1 MVKAIKEDSA
11 PWGQRLYA
19 SFDPAP
25 TGTEPVAFA
34 SFLTRDGGHHPM
46 SMKEAMSDHAV
57 TPPNGST
64 PSPSSRSTSSAPSS
78 PAPRRL
84 RTSRSFPGVPIP
96 SLPHHPTHYPILAQS
111 HGHYPGNDLRADP
124 GPFPASLR
132 SSMAPGFLHPSSS
145 PFSDSSSRM
154 SIYSSSG
161 SATSCDLNFPTNLNS
176 EAAHWHGLSAQ
187 VSYDNPPTTAPSFDM
202 MQTMPELMFQMPM
215 AFSTVHGDGNGQH
228 VTQPPMDQGDQT
240 MGPVA
245 SGSNEGW
252 PPYFHQ
258 QGQGTSQPLD
268 DLPSVLVSGG
278 LATASYQDFLPFDDP
293 YSYRQ
298 PY

>member
-1 MVKAIKEDSA
+1 
-11 PWGQRLYA
+11 
-19 SFDPAP
+19 
-25 TGTEPVAFA
+25 
-34 SFLTRDGGHHPM
+34 M

-57 TPPNGST
+57 TPPNGSSR

-84 RTSRSFPGVPIP
+84 RTSRSFPGVPIL

-111 HGHYPGNDLRADP
+111 HGHYPGNDLRANP
-124 GPFPASLR
+124 GPFPSSLR
-132 SSMAPGFLHPSSS
+132 SSMALGFPHPSSP
-145 PFSDSSSRM
+145 PFSDSSSRV
-154 SIYSSSG
+154 SIYSGSG
-161 SATSCDLNFPTNLNS
+161 SATSYDFDLPTSLNP
-176 EAAHWHGLSAQ
+176 EAAHWHGLSTHA
-187 VSYDNPPTTAPSFDM
+187 SYDNPPTAPSFDM
-202 MQTMPELMFQMPM
+202 LQTMPELMYQMAM
-215 AFSTVHGDGNGQH
+215 ASSTVHGDGNGQH
-228 VTQPPMDQGDQT
+228 VAQPPMDQGDQM

-245 SGSNEGW
+245 SSSNEVW

-268 DLPSVLVSGG
+268 DLPSGFVSGG
-278 LATASYQDFLPFDDP
+278 LATGSYQDFLPFDDP